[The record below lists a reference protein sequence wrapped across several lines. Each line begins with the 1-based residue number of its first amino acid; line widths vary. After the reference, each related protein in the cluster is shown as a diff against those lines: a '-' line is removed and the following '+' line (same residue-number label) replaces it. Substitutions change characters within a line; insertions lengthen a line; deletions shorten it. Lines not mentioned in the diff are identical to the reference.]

1 MEDLLNLSWSSTTST
16 LKDNKKQ
23 QPVQKKDAFAD
34 LLTIGSNSKDD
45 EKPTLSSLA
54 EQKRHQHQAWA
65 TATRS
70 EPLTP
75 TKHTPSQHTPPP
87 SQSAST
93 HSNKPVS
100 FDNLLNPFGTSNKTN
115 SGKSTPLNQLRNNT
129 KPTTPTPT
137 ESSEQWNFDLLD
149 TSSAE
154 KSNNIAPI
162 DDDIFGDLAQESHTA
177 SVKGSSYG
185 QHTGYDEDNPLGILA
200 EPIQSKPADFE
211 VDEPRVQLDESEV
224 VLSYQDTLKEEEEDE
239 MLARLIDMGFSMQQ
253 SKFAI
258 EATGGHDLQAAIDLL
273 MQSSE
278 PAQRYQSRIPDNSH
292 NNRHQPSPTE
302 QARNALFTTKSN
314 PQQQQQQRQGVDDML
329 HIQTEKIVGQAQEL
343 GGMLYKNAASF
354 IKLGREKVTKAVG
367 DWQEQQRVQRLKQLQ
382 EQQKGPVRPK
392 WMTAENE
399 TVDLSTASV
408 EKFADDD
415 TVYEKKRLEQPAR
428 SASGTPK
435 MRQQQRQPKTRALI
449 DDEDEPVYVSPS
461 RRKPTPTSSGRSTP
475 QSAMAGSVRQEST
488 VFSPKPK
495 QRTRPVVDA
504 SADIIAKV
512 KQAKEQGNEKYK
524 LGQFGEAEEAYTRAI
539 ELLPAGHDHQVILC
553 NNRAMTRLKIGDYK
567 KCIEDCDLVI
577 TLCKESG
584 EGSDVSEG
592 VVISWRDQLLKS
604 LNRKAEALENIERY
618 KDALNVYEEIVK
630 IEGPGNVKT
639 NQSMSRCRQAL
650 NPKPARSSPPAAR
663 VEVPEKK
670 QDFMSMFD
678 PASVPTVK
686 ESTVSA
692 EELNKSKAVAEIRAK
707 AAEKEAEDAERLSKT
722 DDINARLVAW
732 KAGKEQNLRALL
744 ATLDTLLWPEAQW
757 KGAQMSDLI
766 DVKKCKIIYMRAISK
781 VHPDKLPSNASVE
794 QKMLASGI
802 FATLNE
808 AWDAFKL
815 QCF

>member
-1 MEDLLNLSWSSTTST
+1 MEDLLDLSWSSTTST

-23 QPVQKKDAFAD
+23 QPAQKKDAFAD
-34 LLTIGSNSKDD
+34 LLAIGSNSKD

-75 TKHTPSQHTPPP
+75 TKHTPSQLTPPS
-87 SQSAST
+87 SQPAST
-93 HSNKPVS
+93 HSSKPFS
-100 FDNLLNPFGTSNKTN
+100 FDDLLNPFGTSNKTD
-115 SGKSTPLNQLRNNT
+115 SGKSTPLNQLRNNA

-137 ESSEQWNFDLLD
+137 QSSEQWNFDLLD
-149 TSSAE
+149 TLPAE
-154 KSNNIAPI
+154 KSNNTAPI
-162 DDDIFGDLAQESHTA
+162 GDDIFGDLTQESHTA

-185 QHTGYDEDNPLGILA
+185 EHTGYDEDNPLGILA
-200 EPIQSKPADFE
+200 EPVQSKPADFE

-224 VLSYQDTLKEEEEDE
+224 ALSYQDTLKEEEEDE

-314 PQQQQQQRQGVDDML
+314 DQQQHQRQGVDDML

-354 IKLGREKVTKAVG
+354 IKLGRERVTKAVG

-382 EQQKGPVRPK
+382 EQQKSPVRPK
-392 WMTAENE
+392 WMTAEIE

-415 TVYEKKRLEQPAR
+415 TVYEKKRPEQPAR

-435 MRQQQRQPKTRALI
+435 MRQQQRQSRTRALI

-475 QSAMAGSVRQEST
+475 QSAMTGSVRQEST
-488 VFSPKPK
+488 AFAPKPK
-495 QRTRPVVDA
+495 QRTRPVVNA

-567 KCIEDCDLVI
+567 KCIEDCDLAI

-630 IEGPGNVKT
+630 IEGSGNAKT

-650 NPKPARSSPPAAR
+650 NPKPTRSPSPAAR
-663 VEVPEKK
+663 VEAPEKK

-678 PASVPTVK
+678 PASAPTVK
-686 ESTVSA
+686 EPTVSA
-692 EELNKSKAVAEIRAK
+692 EELSKSKAVAEIRAK

-766 DVKKCKIIYMRAISK
+766 DVKKCKIIYMKAISK